1 MMNPDEHASIESR
14 IAALERANRRTR
26 IASVGFASLFALA
39 MLTGQAPPNETVIG
53 DAQGQHLRL
62 VPSGIFVYDQAGKQR
77 AFLGVYSDGGSG
89 LSVNDQAG
97 VVRTFDGVL
106 TSNGSIMQVYDTQ
119 GKGRIK
125 ITFENNTPGLMEFGP
140 NGNTTLQ
147 ATSGTAGGYL
157 RTGDNQQELRTYI
170 GVYSQGTSGV
180 AAYGTNGVA
189 TWSSPSQ

>member
-1 MMNPDEHASIESR
+1 MMSPHEHGSLESR
-14 IAALERANRRTR
+14 IAALERANRRMCVV
-26 IASVGFASLFALA
+26 SVGFASLFALA
-39 MLTGQAPPNETVIG
+39 MLTGQAPSNQTLIG
-53 DAQGQHLRL
+53 DAQGQHLL
-62 VPSGIFVYDQAGKQR
+62 LAPSGVFVYDQTGKQR
-77 AFLGVYSDGGSG
+77 AFLGVFSDNGSG

-97 VVRTFDGVL
+97 VVRTFDGVQP
-106 TSNGSIMQVYDTQ
+106 NGGSMVEVYDPQ

-125 ITFENNTPGLMEFGP
+125 ITVENNFPGMLEFGP

-147 ATSGTAGGYL
+147 ATTGVAGGYL